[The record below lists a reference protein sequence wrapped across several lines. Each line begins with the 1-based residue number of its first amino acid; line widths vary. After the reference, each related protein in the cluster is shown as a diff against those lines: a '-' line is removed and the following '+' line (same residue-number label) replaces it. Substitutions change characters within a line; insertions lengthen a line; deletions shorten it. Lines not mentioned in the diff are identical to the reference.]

1 MLTFGSGSVMLGG
14 SDCAVDEQE
23 DTARLLRNI
32 DRGFT
37 LVELMVVD
45 LIIGMLVSIA
55 VPVFQNQ
62 VALAREVLSGE
73 SAHDPRGCYSGLDGR

>member
-1 MLTFGSGSVMLGG
+1 MDDAHRSDGG
-14 SDCAVDEQE
+14 FA
-23 DTARLLRNI
+23 
-32 DRGFT
+32 
-37 LVELMVVD
+37 LVELMVV
-45 LIIGMLVSIA
+45 LIIGVLMSIA